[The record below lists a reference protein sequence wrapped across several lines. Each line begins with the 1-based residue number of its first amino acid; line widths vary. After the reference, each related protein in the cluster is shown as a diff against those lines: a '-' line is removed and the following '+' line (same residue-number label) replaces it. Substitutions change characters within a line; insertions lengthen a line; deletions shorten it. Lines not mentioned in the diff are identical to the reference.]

1 MRRTVFLACLLGCF
15 SAIGWAGSVS
25 AAPSI
30 LTREEWGADP
40 SYLILEKTTEEQ
52 QSAENK
58 VPADEGNGIAERV
71 KQCTQAQ
78 QSYPQEFR
86 VARTVRENEKGEK
99 LLWPQSYSP
108 NVRMIVV
115 HHTAQLIRNDARSP
129 LERVRALYQYHAQSL
144 GWGDIGYHYLI
155 DEDGTIYEG
164 RAGGQNVVGGHAYCA
179 NVGTLGVA
187 LLGNFEV
194 EEPSQIQILS
204 LQWLLKHLTDEYGLN
219 PQQQIQFH
227 GQTKEVIVG
236 HRDVVSTACPG
247 YFLAGVL
254 NQVRAHVASGDVS
267 ARVTFPPPL
276 SENYAD
282 RTDQRRQAR
291 LQSLKI
297 DSSAPSLTVIG
308 DSLIAVRPG
317 GQTTVALLFRAGG
330 NSVQSRARIA
340 SVVRSSNRIG
350 IWQLIGQENRRIR
363 EEIFAPRLIHAGE
376 VETIRLRIQVPSI
389 PATYSVDIGPVTFTL
404 DAQGRRTRSPV
415 SSPVPMTSTEA
426 DRINIPTPGAQRAA
440 QSSLSSLSSVS
451 SVSSP
456 LIRIRLS
463 TRETGAAACGAYD
476 LPAID
481 AQYRGTVT
489 CTVVDG
495 KAALINEV
503 DIEEYLWGLSEEP
516 DTEPY
521 EKQRA
526 FAVAARSY
534 ASYYLSGSN
543 RKFPGMPYDGDDSP
557 ARFQAYTGII
567 AERANPRWVRAV
579 KSVAG
584 QVLTVNGE
592 IVKAAYFSSDD
603 GRTRTP
609 AENGWNNFPFASV
622 FASKPDPWCT
632 GLPMAGHG
640 VGMSGCGAKGQAKEG
655 KTAEQI
661 LQYYYPGTA
670 IWGLGK

>member
-1 MRRTVFLACLLGCF
+1 MRRNFAIILTLGC
-15 SAIGWAGSVS
+15 AIGFSWIPSAL
-25 AAPSI
+25 AAPHI
-30 LTREEWGADP
+30 LTRAEWGADE
-40 SYLILEKTTEEQ
+40 SLLTTTAEQ
-52 QSAENK
+52 QSAEEQM
-58 VPADEGNGIAERV
+58 PADEGNGVAERV
-71 KQCTQAQ
+71 KQCTEAQ
-78 QSYPQEFR
+78 QKYPEEFR
-86 VARTVRENEKGEK
+86 IAKTARENDSGEK

-115 HHTAQLIRNDARSP
+115 HHTAMTIRNDSRSP
-129 LERVRALYQYHAQSL
+129 LERVRALYQYHARTL
-144 GWGDIGYHYLI
+144 GWGDIGYHYII

-179 NVGTLGVA
+179 NVGTLGVV

-204 LQWLLKHLTDEYGLN
+204 LQWLLKHLADRYGLN
-219 PQQQIQFH
+219 PGQMTQFH
-227 GQTKEVIVG
+227 GQSKNVIVG

-254 NQVRAHVASGDVS
+254 DQVRRHVVSGDVA
-267 ARVTFPPPL
+267 ARVSFPAPL
-276 SENYAD
+276 GKTYED
-282 RTDQRRQAR
+282 RTSERRSSR
-291 LQSLKI
+291 LQSMNLRP
-297 DSSAPSLTVIG
+297 AEPTLTALTET
-308 DSLIAVRPG
+308 DLTVRPG
-317 GQTTVALLFRAGG
+317 GQVQASLLFRAGG
-330 NSVQSRARIA
+330 SVVQRRARIA
-340 SVVRSSNRIG
+340 SVMRSSNRIG
-350 IWQLIGQENRRIR
+350 IWQQLDGQNLRVRQELLL
-363 EEIFAPRLIHAGE
+363 PRMLHEGE
-376 VETIRLRIQVPSI
+376 VETIRLRFQAPEQSGV
-389 PATYSVDIGPVTFTL
+389 YSVDIGPVTFL
-404 DAQGRRTRSPV
+404 LRAEGRRTRSESGEPV
-415 SSPVPMTSTEA
+415 SMTYSPSEN
-426 DRINIPTPGAQRAA
+426 INIPTPGAQRQA
-440 QSSLSSLSSVS
+440 SSASSASSAS
-451 SVSSP
+451 LVSSP

-463 TRETGAAACGAYD
+463 TRETGAASCSAYD

-489 CTVVDG
+489 CTAVDG

-503 DIEEYLWGLSEEP
+503 DIEEYLWGLAEEP

-534 ASYYLSGSN
+534 AAFYLSGQN
-543 RKFPGMPYDGDDSP
+543 RKFPGKPYDGDDSP
-557 ARFQAYTGII
+557 ARFQSYAGIS

-579 KSVAG
+579 KSFAG

-609 AENGWNNFPFASV
+609 AENGWNNFPFEAV
-622 FASKPDPWCT
+622 FVSKQDPWCK

-640 VGMSGCGAKGQAKEG
+640 VGMSGCGAKGQANEG

-661 LQYYYPGTA
+661 LQYYYPGTKVE
-670 IWGLGK
+670 GLAQ